1 MLKNRL
7 AVDADRQDVTDNKN
21 KEILTNIE
29 T

>member
-1 MLKNRL
+1 MLKRRL